1 MRQGP
6 PHITDVE
13 SYLVNVYKES
23 GVANAENVVRLIL
36 SDVLGDSYSTLLL
49 QQRKLTQAE
58 CDHIDEI
65 SDKIVNLM
73 PVQYALGHAPFRYLD
88 LEVGPGVL
96 IPRPETELLVDF
108 IAYYVKHQQIEAPLI
123 ADIGTGSGCI
133 AIACATEIENCR
145 VYATD
150 ISKDAID
157 IAKRNAKK
165 YGVSNKIDFEL
176 SSCLDAFQYYQH
188 SRNLFNVIASN
199 PPYVPTGIYMEL
211 DPSVKF
217 WEPVEALNGGEDG
230 LVVFEDIIDSTK
242 HLIEPGGL
250 FAFELFEGHMQK
262 AKAYAE
268 LEGLRNVAI
277 KNDLCGKNR
286 FLLASG

>member
-1 MRQGP
+1 MQQGP

-108 IAYYVKHQQIEAPLI
+108 IAYYVKQQQIESPLI

-286 FLLASG
+286 FLLANG